1 MLRRVAIGA
10 LIAILLGCAQ
20 GSASAAKKAKK
31 RPSAISCS
39 STHTL
44 AVDKDTRERASG
56 AVLCLINRQRR
67 AHGLR
72 PVRASKPLES
82 ASSEHS
88 RAMVRGKFI
97 SHGTPGGDSA
107 RLRIRKAGYVRRSRS
122 SRSSR
127 SSRHSRHSRHSRQYL
142 IGETLTWGSGPYAT
156 PVQLVGALMESTA
169 HRRTLL
175 DKRFRD
181 VGVGMALGAP
191 IANVGMDAAT
201 VTIGFGR
208 R

>member
-1 MLRRVAIGA
+1 VAIGA
-10 LIAILLGCAQ
+10 LIAILLGSAQ
-20 GSASAAKKAKK
+20 GSASAAKKTKK

-44 AVDKDTRERASG
+44 AVDKGTRKRASG

-97 SHGTPGGDSA
+97 SHRTPGGDSA
-107 RLRIRKAGYVRRSRS
+107 RLRIRKAGYVRR

-156 PVQLVGALMESTA
+156 PVQLVEALMQSTA